1 MQGIKYEITP
11 FREES
16 GYQDVRHP
24 DEIHWT
30 NSLLSDAKRRD
41 FRINAMYYRFLN
53 IKKPNYEEEKTL
65 DSSTLLKVL
74 DKEGFVFLENSG
86 VLIVQKASLI
96 EQLLENGVLD
106 LDFLYYLLDIQPFAY
121 QYGEKVLKEEKTDG
135 DARLDL
141 QIVIDPER

>member
-24 DEIHWT
+24 DQIRWT
-30 NSLLSDAKRRD
+30 KDLISDAKRRD

-53 IKKPNYEEEKTL
+53 IKRPTYEAGKTL
-65 DSSTLLKVL
+65 DSSALLKVL

-106 LDFLYYLLDIQPFAY
+106 SDFLYYLLDIQPFAY
-121 QYGEKVLKEEKTDG
+121 QYGEGKKGEKSDA

-141 QIVIDPER
+141 QIVIDPEK